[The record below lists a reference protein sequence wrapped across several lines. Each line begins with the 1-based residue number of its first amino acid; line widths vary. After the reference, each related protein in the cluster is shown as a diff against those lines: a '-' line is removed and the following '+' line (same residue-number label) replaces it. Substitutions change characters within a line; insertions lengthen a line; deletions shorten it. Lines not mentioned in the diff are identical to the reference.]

1 MTGVWLGAS
10 YALGRPVP
18 VTEPYPH
25 ICSITVVG
33 RASGQRLKLWRRDC
47 AACIQQEHDERQ
59 QPTELYPPVDPDI
72 TAAEARRMGEH
83 D

>member
-1 MTGVWLGAS
+1 VWLGAS

-25 ICSITVVG
+25 ICGTNVVG
-33 RASGQRLKLWRRDC
+33 RETGRRYRLWRRDC
-47 AACIQQEHDERQ
+47 AACIQDEHDERQ
-59 QPTELYPPVDPDI
+59 QTDDYPPVDPDI
-72 TAAEARRMGEH
+72 TAAEARRLGEH